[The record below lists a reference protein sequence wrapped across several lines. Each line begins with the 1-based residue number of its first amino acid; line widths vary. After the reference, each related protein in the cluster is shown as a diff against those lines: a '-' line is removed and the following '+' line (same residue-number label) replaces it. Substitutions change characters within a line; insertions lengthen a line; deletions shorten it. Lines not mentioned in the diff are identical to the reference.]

1 MSTKESVE
9 LEQLSLKQV
18 LVDKTLKIPAYQ
30 RIYCWKEKTVIQLLN
45 ALITINF

>member
-18 LVDKTLKIPAYQ
+18 LVDKTLKIPAYK
-30 RIYCWKEKTVIQLLN
+30 II
-45 ALITINF
+45 